1 MTTVIGIDVGG
12 TKVAATL
19 LGPEGLGEHKQRPT
33 RLDSADALIDQFV
46 DLVAEAAG
54 GESYDAVGIGVPSI
68 VRFETGE
75 VAASTNIP
83 LAGIALRRVL
93 GERLGVPIYVDNDA
107 TVAALAEAH
116 DEDLKLAARN
126 LVMITVGTGIGGGI
140 VIDGHIFRG
149 GSGGAGEIG
158 MTLIGLAIGQDV
170 PAPGEHFPQPGSLEA
185 LSAGHAIDHAAAAA
199 AAANPGSALGQL
211 AAAGKT
217 VRGADAVDA
226 ARDGDEVAARVVRCW
241 AHALGVGIANA
252 INTFDPD
259 EVVIGGG
266 AIAAG
271 DLLIEPAREIAAG
284 YTHPGL
290 RGRANVRFAR
300 WGATAGVLG
309 AGLLATQEFEAA
321 TAVGAPR

>member
-1 MTTVIGIDVGG
+1 MSTVIGIDVGG

-19 LGPEGLGEHKQRPT
+19 LGPDGLGEHRQQPT
-33 RLDSADALIDQFV
+33 QLDSAGALIDQFV
-46 DLVAEAAG
+46 ELVAQAAG
-54 GESYDAVGIGVPSI
+54 GTAYDAVGIGVPSI
-68 VRFETGE
+68 VRFQTGE

-83 LAGIALRRVL
+83 LAGIALRKVL
-93 GERLGVPIYVDNDA
+93 GDRLGVPIFVDNDA

-116 DEDLKLAARN
+116 DEQLRLVSRN

-140 VIDGHIFRG
+140 VIDGRIFRG

-158 MTLIGLAIGQDV
+158 MTLIGLAMGQDV
-170 PAPGEHFPQPGSLEA
+170 PAPGDHFPQPGSLEA

-199 AAANPGSALGQL
+199 AAANPDSALGRL
-211 AAAGKT
+211 AASGRS
-217 VRGADAVDA
+217 VRGADAVGA
-226 ARDGDEVAARVVRCW
+226 ARGGDEVAARVVRRW
-241 AHALGVGIANA
+241 ARALGVGIANA

-266 AIAAG
+266 GIAAG
-271 DLLIEPAREIAAG
+271 DLLIDPAREIALG

-309 AGLLATQEFEAA
+309 AGLLASQELEAA
-321 TAVGAPR
+321 R